1 MPVQSPFSTQQRYR
15 IQARQGLDLEEMI
28 DNYDTVQLKQFREN
42 VRAFFEHNLPPDIR
56 EKTAAGVELTGTD
69 YRRWM
74 GILSRQGWI
83 AVNWTA
89 QDGGPDWSLWERSI
103 YEEEYFRA
111 KAPRTVEVGVR
122 MVGPVLLAFGTRAQ
136 RERFL
141 PRILDSSELWCQGYS
156 EPSAGSDLSALKTKA
171 ARDGDHYLV
180 QGSKIWTSYAHFADR
195 MFTLVRTSEEGRKR
209 NGISILLINMKS
221 PGIRVRP
228 IRRIDGRHEF
238 NEVFLDDVRV
248 PVTERVGEEGEGWK
262 LANHLLGHE
271 RGNMSHIMMVEEM
284 FDTLAEIS
292 ASEYAGPTTVA
303 DSPDFRRSLA
313 KVEIEHMAGRIPA
326 DKIILEVPADRRGGK
341 LASVVKLG
349 RNRSTQDVARL
360 MFEAGGYSAMP
371 YDPMA
376 IRGESPLPDP
386 KYLFRMAPE
395 YFDSR
400 KSSIAGG
407 SEEIQKD
414 LIARRILGL

>member
-1 MPVQSPFSTQQRYR
+1 MAEHDD
-15 IQARQGLDLEEMI
+15 QAHLE
-28 DNYDTVQLKQFREN
+28 TFRAS
-42 VRAFFEHNLPPDIR
+42 VRAFLEQNLPQDIQD
-56 EKTAAGVELTGTD
+56 KTAAGVELTGDD

-89 QDGGPDWSLWERSI
+89 QDGGPGWSLWERSV
-103 YEEEYFRA
+103 YEEEYYRA
-111 KAPRTVEVGVR
+111 KAPRTVDVGVR
-122 MVGPVLLAFGTRAQ
+122 MVGPVLLAFGSDAQ

-156 EPSAGSDLSALKTKA
+156 EPSAGSDLSSLKTKA
-171 ARDGDHYLV
+171 VRDGDHYRV
-180 QGSKIWTSYAHFADR
+180 QGTKIWTSYAHIADR
-195 MFTLVRTSEEGRKR
+195 MFALVRTSDEGKKR
-209 NGISILLINMKS
+209 DGISILMIDMKS

-248 PVTERVGEEGEGWK
+248 PVSDRIGAEGEGWK

-271 RGNMSHIMMVEEM
+271 RGNMSQIMMIEEM
-284 FDTLAEIS
+284 FDTLAEIA
-292 ASEYAGPTTVA
+292 ASESAGTTSVA
-303 DSPDFRRSLA
+303 DSTDFRQSLA
-313 KVEIEHMAGRIPA
+313 KVQIEHMAVRITA
-326 DKIILEVPADRRGGK
+326 ERIMRDVTADRSVGR

-349 RNRSTQDVARL
+349 RNRSTQDVAQL
-360 MFEAGGYSAMP
+360 MFKAGGYAAMP
-371 YDPMA
+371 SDPMA
-376 IRGESPLPDP
+376 IRGEAPLPNP

-395 YFDSR
+395 YYDSR

-407 SEEIQKD
+407 AEEIQKD
-414 LIARRILGL
+414 VIARRILGL

>member
-1 MPVQSPFSTQQRYR
+1 MTTQSSAPN
-15 IQARQGLDLEEMI
+15 LERFRASVR
-28 DNYDTVQLKQFREN
+28 TFLKS
-42 VRAFFEHNLPPDIR
+42 NLPDQIR
-56 EKTAAGVELTGTD
+56 DKTAAGVEMTGAE
-69 YRRWM
+69 YREWM

-83 AVNWTA
+83 AVNWTT
-89 QDGGPDWSLWERSI
+89 QDGGTGWSLWERSV
-103 YEEEYFRA
+103 YEEEYYRA
-111 KAPRTVEVGVR
+111 KAPRIVDVGVR
-122 MVGPVLLAFGTRAQ
+122 MVGPVILAYGSEDQ
-136 RERFL
+136 RERFV
-141 PRILDSSELWCQGYS
+141 PNILDSSEIWCQGYS
-156 EPSAGSDLSALKTKA
+156 EPDAGSDLSSLKTKA
-171 ARDGDHYLV
+171 VRDGDVYRV

-195 MFTLVRTSEEGRKR
+195 MFTLVRTSDKGKKR
-209 NGISILLINMKS
+209 EGISILLIDMKS

-228 IRRIDGRHEF
+228 ILRMDGRHEF

-248 PVTERVGEEGEGWK
+248 PVADRIGEEGEGWK

-271 RGNMSHIMMVEEM
+271 RGNMSQIMMIEEM
-284 FDTLAEIS
+284 FDTLGEIS
-292 ASEYAGPTTVA
+292 ESESAGATTVA
-303 DSPDFRRSLA
+303 ESTDFRRSLA
-313 KVEIEHMAGRIPA
+313 KIEIEYMALRVTA
-326 DKIILEVPADRRGGK
+326 EKIMQDVTADRAVGK

-371 YDPMA
+371 YDPLA
-376 IRGESPLPDP
+376 IRGGGPLPDP

-400 KSSIAGG
+400 KNSIAGG

>member
-1 MPVQSPFSTQQRYR
+1 MTTQSSAPN
-15 IQARQGLDLEEMI
+15 LERFRASVR
-28 DNYDTVQLKQFREN
+28 TFLKS
-42 VRAFFEHNLPPDIR
+42 NLPDQIR
-56 EKTAAGVELTGTD
+56 DKTAAGVEMTGAE
-69 YRRWM
+69 YREWM

-83 AVNWTA
+83 AVNWTT
-89 QDGGPDWSLWERSI
+89 QDGGTGWSLWERSV
-103 YEEEYFRA
+103 YEEEYYRA
-111 KAPRTVEVGVR
+111 KAPRIVDVGVR
-122 MVGPVLLAFGTRAQ
+122 MVGPVILAYGSEDQ
-136 RERFL
+136 RERFV
-141 PRILDSSELWCQGYS
+141 PNILDSSEIWCQGYS
-156 EPSAGSDLSALKTKA
+156 EPDAGSDLSSLKTKA
-171 ARDGDHYLV
+171 VRDGDVYRV
-180 QGSKIWTSYAHFADR
+180 QGSKIWTSYAHFANR
-195 MFTLVRTSEEGRKR
+195 MFTLVRTSDKGKKR
-209 NGISILLINMKS
+209 EGISILLIDMKS

-228 IRRIDGRHEF
+228 ILRMDGRHEF

-248 PVTERVGEEGEGWK
+248 PVADRIGEEGEGWK

-271 RGNMSHIMMVEEM
+271 RGNMSQIMMIGEM
-284 FDTLAEIS
+284 FDTLGEIS
-292 ASEYAGPTTVA
+292 ETESAGATTVA
-303 DSPDFRRSLA
+303 ESTDFRRSLA
-313 KVEIEHMAGRIPA
+313 KIEIEYMALRVTA
-326 DKIILEVPADRRGGK
+326 EKIMQDVTADRAVGK

-371 YDPMA
+371 YDPLA
-376 IRGESPLPDP
+376 IRGGGPLPDP